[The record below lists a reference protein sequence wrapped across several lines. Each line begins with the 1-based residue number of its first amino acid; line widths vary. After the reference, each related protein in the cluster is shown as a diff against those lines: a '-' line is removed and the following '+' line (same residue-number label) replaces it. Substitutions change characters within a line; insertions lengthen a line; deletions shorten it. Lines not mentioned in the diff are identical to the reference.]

1 MGADI
6 HAYAEVLDS
15 DGTWVLSDWRDDL
28 HRDYGLFGFLADV
41 RNYSHVPVISEPRG
55 LPGDASGEVRTEY
68 DEWGMGAHS
77 TSWVTL
83 AELLAFDYGQMFWD
97 RRVTKQTGP
106 NSWDGA
112 ALAEP
117 GEGEI
122 ISLREFLPAQF
133 FTMLDELAQL
143 GAPEDVRLVFYFD
156 N

>member
-15 DGTWVLSDWRDDL
+15 DGTWVLSDWEDDI

-41 RNYSHVPVISEPRG
+41 RNYSHVPTISEPRG
-55 LPGDASGEVRTEY
+55 LPDDVTESIRTEY
-68 DEWGMGAHS
+68 ESS
-77 TSWVTL
+77 TDWFSPSWLSL

-97 RRVTKQTGP
+97 RRVEKQTGP

-133 FTMLDELAQL
+133 FTTLDELSAY
-143 GAPEDVRLVFYFD
+143 GPPETVRLVFWFD